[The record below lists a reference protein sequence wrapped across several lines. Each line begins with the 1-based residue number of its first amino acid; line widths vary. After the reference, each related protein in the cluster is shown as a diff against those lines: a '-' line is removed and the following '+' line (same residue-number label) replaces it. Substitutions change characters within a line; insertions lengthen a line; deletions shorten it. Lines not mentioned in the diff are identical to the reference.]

1 MAEKKA
7 FVALRIVTGII
18 FLVHGAAK
26 LQKGMAVVAAMF
38 GDLGLPPWLAYPVMI
53 VETVGG
59 LALILGIWSRW
70 AAWSLAV
77 IMAGAIITVKW
88 EHGFM
93 SQGGKSGY
101 EFNLILLAVAGYVGL
116 KKGEKRPD

>member
-26 LQKGMAVVAAMF
+26 LQKGMTVVAAMF
-38 GDLGLPPWLAYPVMI
+38 GDLGLPPWLAYPVTA
-53 VETVGG
+53 VEIAGG
-59 LALILGIWSRW
+59 LALILGIWSRM
-70 AAWSLAV
+70 AAWALAV
-77 IMAGAIITVKW
+77 IMAGAIVTVKW

-93 SQGGKSGY
+93 SQAGKTGY
-101 EFNLILLAVAGYVGL
+101 EFDLILLAVAVCVGL
-116 KKGEKRPD
+116 KKTEKRPD